1 MECKIIEVTKRTEG
15 ESKSYIEGFKDG
27 AEMALKHGEM
37 LVSRA
42 YELMVWSHNNQ
53 FRNSTDRLEEIAKI
67 MKEKK

>member
-42 YELMVWSHNNQ
+42 Y
-53 FRNSTDRLEEIAKI
+53 
-67 MKEKK
+67 